1 MVARLGCGDSDP
13 DLSLSLSS
21 DRLNR
26 DALKIGSP
34 WLIESHR
41 ARFRH
46 RAVALAGGSPCG
58 FRDRTGAPGG
68 FLTLEPN
75 FPAQTVA
82 GSAAWVFLAFAETGK
97 IPGKAPEN
105 LRETP
110 KNGPRAAS
118 IARGSLPAAW
128 DAFARAR

>member
-1 MVARLGCGDSDP
+1 MAARQGCRDSDP
-13 DLSLSLSS
+13 DLSPSLNS
-21 DRLNR
+21 DRLYR

-34 WLIESHR
+34 WLIESHQ
-41 ARFRH
+41 ARSRH
-46 RAVALAGGSPCG
+46 RAVALAGGSRRG

-75 FPAQTVA
+75 FPARTVA
-82 GSAAWVFLAFAETGK
+82 GSAAWVFLAFAGNGK

-110 KNGPRAAS
+110 KNAPRAAS
-118 IARGSLPAAW
+118 IARASSPAA
-128 DAFARAR
+128 